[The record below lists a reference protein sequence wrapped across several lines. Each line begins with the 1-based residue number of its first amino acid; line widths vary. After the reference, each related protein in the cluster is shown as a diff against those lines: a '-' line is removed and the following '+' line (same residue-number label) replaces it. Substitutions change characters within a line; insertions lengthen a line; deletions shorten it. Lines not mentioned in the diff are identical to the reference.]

1 MTSLEKLQN
10 DFQTYLMKS
19 DEKIALPHISPAT
32 PFSAS
37 QRLGVYHYAYRG
49 RLKDVLAD
57 DFPKC
62 FTLLGEEDFEKAA
75 YHYLD
80 TYPSHHFSVRYFG
93 LYFSQFLKHTAPY
106 DRLPVLS
113 EMVRFEWAAQSTLD
127 AKDEPLLKYEDLS
140 RIAADEWPNIIFKFH
155 PSVRIESF
163 EWDTVSIWREID
175 QEQPPREPKRL
186 EAPITW
192 LLWRND
198 LRCYF
203 KSLSTPQQ
211 LLAQSIQQALPFGD
225 ICERMCTVLPES
237 EVPTTAMETL
247 LGWVNG
253 GVLASP

>member
-1 MTSLEKLQN
+1 MNALKTLQK
-10 DFQTYLMKS
+10 DFQHYLMKS
-19 DEKIALPHISPAT
+19 DEAIALPHISPAA
-32 PFSAS
+32 PFTAN
-37 QRLGVYHYAYRG
+37 QRLGIYHYAYRG

-62 FTLLGEEDFEKAA
+62 LALLGEEDFEKAA

-106 DRLPVLS
+106 DRFPVVS

-127 AKDEPLLKYEDLS
+127 AQDAPLLTREDLTQ
-140 RIAADEWPNIIFKFH
+140 IAPDEWANIIFKFH
-155 PSVRIESF
+155 PSVKLESF
-163 EWDTVSIWREID
+163 NWDTVSIWREID
-175 QEQPPREPKRL
+175 QEQPAREPRPL
-186 EAPITW
+186 EKPITW

-203 KSLSTPQQ
+203 NSLSTPQR
-211 LLAQSIQQALPFGD
+211 LLAEGLQQGLTFGD
-225 ICERMCTVLPES
+225 ICENLCTVLPET
-237 EVPTTAMETL
+237 EVPTVAMETL

-253 GVLASP
+253 GVLRRF